1 MSRRREQD
9 GRVFAMARLPLLGK
23 CSSVDSGLA
32 KVADA
37 ATLCGGVRQV
47 CWAVDYRCAPT
58 WFGESELNREFAFR
72 HCLCPGM
79 ATAAFSL
86 CSLGLSARR
95 RGTGTAPT
103 VALEGHAMAGCGETK
118 FRQRR
123 SYVLYV
129 CKGGSGRRAYIH
141 NTNRDTHKTKRGS
154 GPCDSGRGERVG
166 VGVGGDE
173 GRVEV
178 TWRGAMSFAARWG
191 NDWPPAQASQRQ
203 SQGSRPASAIP
214 AALHQPSSITRGR

>member
-1 MSRRREQD
+1 
-9 GRVFAMARLPLLGK
+9 
-23 CSSVDSGLA
+23 
-32 KVADA
+32 
-37 ATLCGGVRQV
+37 
-47 CWAVDYRCAPT
+47 
-58 WFGESELNREFAFR
+58 
-72 HCLCPGM
+72 
-79 ATAAFSL
+79 
-86 CSLGLSARR
+86 
-95 RGTGTAPT
+95 
-103 VALEGHAMAGCGETK
+103 MAGCGETK

-178 TWRGAMSFAARWG
+178 TWRGAMSFAAAWG

-214 AALHQPSSITRGR
+214 AALHQPFINHKRPLATSHASLMLLMHAR